1 MNDLN
6 GVSTSMFQTVHPKMV
21 SEKADTNQIVSVVV
35 VASEAS
41 LPQQNVVVEVPTMVL
56 YSATIL

>member
-1 MNDLN
+1 MHGNR
-6 GVSTSMFQTVHPKMV
+6 
-21 SEKADTNQIVSVVV
+21 SEPIVSVVV

-56 YSATIL
+56 TLPLY